1 MASEQHLVWASLGWH
16 LQNTGGYGCTDS
28 SKCRRDKQGRQKQS
42 VRHLACNYS
51 WWLVVLYSFPI
62 SQETTPA
69 LLITVYDVYS
79 TTWFPFRLQPC
90 RGGKKNPPK
99 CPRKIQGY
107 MATRKTPRTCHAFLL
122 VSRLAALIFT
132 CHRTHVLFFFF
143 SFCYVWACVCLHYL
157 VTTSLSHTTS
167 QEEVKL
173 ATYVAILQDTD
184 RSHHKWNSVWNLNTL
199 GSSRHQPLMHV
210 RKITHFEHVKQRGKG
225 YKKWEK
231 GPRETNSTRT
241 HLVCCKNASTFAL

>member
-1 MASEQHLVWASLGWH
+1 MTFIQRHDSPS
-16 LQNTGGYGCTDS
+16 GC
-28 SKCRRDKQGRQKQS
+28 
-42 VRHLACNYS
+42 
-51 WWLVVLYSFPI
+51 
-62 SQETTPA
+62 
-69 LLITVYDVYS
+69 
-79 TTWFPFRLQPC
+79 
-90 RGGKKNPPK
+90 NPVGEEK
-99 CPRKIQGY
+99 
-107 MATRKTPRTCHAFLL
+107 KTPRSAPEKYKATWQPERHHAHAMPFCLFLASQLSSSRATEHTCF
-122 VSRLAALIFT
+122 
-132 CHRTHVLFFFF
+132 FFFF